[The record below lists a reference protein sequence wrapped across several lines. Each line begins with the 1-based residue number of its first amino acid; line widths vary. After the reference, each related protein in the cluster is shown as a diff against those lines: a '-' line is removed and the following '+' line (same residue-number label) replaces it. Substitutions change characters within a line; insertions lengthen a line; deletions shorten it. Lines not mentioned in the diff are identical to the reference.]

1 MEISTANITY
11 NGIALSINFRDE
23 SQSDLY
29 VIQHI
34 FQNQDYDVKHWNQG
48 HRLIEYYQKQSKE
61 RPSLIIDAGANIGA
75 STIYFS
81 SIFPHSRVFAIEPD
95 NMNWNLLQ
103 INTTHNKNIFN
114 YHGALSN
121 TDGVVSLI
129 DPGRSDWGFMT
140 APINSTTSPAMRTVS
155 SISPNSILAH
165 QMTKNTTPLIFK
177 IDIEG
182 GEEFLFK
189 GDTSWMSLFPLIII
203 ELHDWMLPFS
213 GSSANFFKAIGNY
226 NFDFVHRGE
235 NIFLFNRDIL
245 SA

>member
-1 MEISTANITY
+1 MEISTANINY
-11 NGIALSINFRDE
+11 NGITMSIKFRDE
-23 SQSDLY
+23 SHSDKY

-34 FQNQDYDVKHWNQG
+34 FQNQDYDIKHWAQG
-48 HRLIEYYQKQSKE
+48 HKLIEYHQNHSKE

-75 STIYFS
+75 STVYFS
-81 SIFPHSRVFAIEPD
+81 NIFAHSRVFSIEPD
-95 NMNWNLLQ
+95 IMNWNLLQ
-103 INTTHNKNIFN
+103 INTSHNENIFN

-121 TDGVVSLI
+121 TDGKVSLI

-140 APINSTTSPAMRTVS
+140 EPINILNSINVPTVD
-155 SISPNSILAH
+155 SISPNSILSH
-165 QMTKNTTPLIFK
+165 PMTKNTTPLIFK

-189 GDTSWMSLFPLIII
+189 GDTSWMNLFPLIII

-213 GSSANFFKAIGNY
+213 GSSANFLKAVGNF
-226 NFDFVHRGE
+226 NFDLVHRGE
-235 NIFLFNRDIL
+235 NIFLFNREIL